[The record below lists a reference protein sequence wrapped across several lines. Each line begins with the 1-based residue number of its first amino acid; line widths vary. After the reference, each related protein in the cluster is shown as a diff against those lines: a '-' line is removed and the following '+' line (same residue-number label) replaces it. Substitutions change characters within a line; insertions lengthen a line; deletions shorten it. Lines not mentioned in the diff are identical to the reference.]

1 MQRHFENI
9 INQLI
14 KLNFPIEFFLSKMIT
29 SLFST
34 SFEADFFLRIMD
46 IIIFDATIKTNEYD
60 KVKKNNKIFFKLNI
74 KKLIFKIKFSA

>member
-1 MQRHFENI
+1 MQRHFVNI

-14 KLNFPIEFFLSKMIT
+14 VLNFPIEFFLSKMIT

-46 IIIFDATIKTNEYD
+46 IIIFDATIKTNEHD
-60 KVKKNNKIFFKLNI
+60 KVKNLLKYLIFNKLN
-74 KKLIFKIKFSA
+74 L